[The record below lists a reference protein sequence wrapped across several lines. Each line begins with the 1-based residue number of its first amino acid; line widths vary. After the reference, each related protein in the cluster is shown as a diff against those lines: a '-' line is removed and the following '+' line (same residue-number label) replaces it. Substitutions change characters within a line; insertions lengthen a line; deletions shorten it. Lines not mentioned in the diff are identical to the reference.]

1 MVTFLAKL
9 PAQRKAWAVL
19 SASCFALLAAAL
31 FFQYQLGLEPCVKC
45 IYQRTAVLAI
55 GLAALIPLFAPQL
68 LITRVLGFAGWLVA
82 SIWGWLIA
90 REHLEIQ
97 NSENSWFIV
106 CDTFPNFPS
115 WMPLHEWFPNFFAAP
130 GQCGEIDWQFAG
142 LSMPGWMQVIFA
154 TYTIIGIVVLL
165 ARLVKFKTV

>member
-1 MVTFLAKL
+1 MLTFLAKL
-9 PAQRKAWAVL
+9 PSQRGAWAL
-19 SASCFALLAAAL
+19 LAASCFALLGGAL

-55 GLAALIPLFAPQL
+55 GLLALVPTVAPQALIARLVGYL
-68 LITRVLGFAGWLVA
+68 GWLTA
-82 SIWGWLIA
+82 SVWGWLIA
-90 REHLEIQ
+90 TEHLEVQ

-115 WMPLHEWFPNFFAAP
+115 WMPLHEWFPSFFAAP

-154 TYTIIGIVVLL
+154 SYAVVAALVIA
-165 ARLVKFKTV
+165 ARVIKLRKL